1 METRVISDHLIKINK
16 EGILTI
22 NSQPNVSCAPSTH
35 KIFGWG
41 DPGGFVFQKVAL
53 LLVFLSSL
61 RSFYEDHSF
70 SGILRLKD
78 FQSFLNCSNKRII
91 RWLD

>member
-61 RSFYEDHSF
+61 RSFYEDQH
-70 SGILRLKD
+70 ILYEACY
-78 FQSFLNCSNKRII
+78 FNFLGFEA
-91 RWLD
+91 

>member
-53 LLVFLSSL
+53 L
-61 RSFYEDHSF
+61 
-70 SGILRLKD
+70 
-78 FQSFLNCSNKRII
+78 
-91 RWLD
+91 